1 MIDWSSSWTWSSSG
15 ECRQFIACS
24 VHVLHKKAGRE
35 ILASWDFCEQ
45 VFEVEDADGPVEG
58 AEQDSIA
65 ARFGRLKVADAS
77 NVGLPGEQ
85 LAVLADA
92 QRALAAEPTGI
103 EADLNLWRQHLGIS
117 PAAGGLIFGSLKNT
131 KGSGSCVSVT
141 FKMAAESKQQ
151 QSR

>member
-1 MIDWSSSWTWSSSG
+1 MQRWFGITFLNAEISPIQWMSCMKRQGEESLRSG
-15 ECRQFIACS
+15 IP
-24 VHVLHKKAGRE
+24 
-35 ILASWDFCEQ
+35 CEQ

-117 PAAGGLIFGSLKNT
+117 PAAGGLIFWITQEHKRVKVL
-131 KGSGSCVSVT
+131 C
-141 FKMAAESKQQ
+141 ECDI
-151 QSR
+151 